1 MCVCDFCI
9 YFGSMKFGLLLA
21 LLSHIY
27 VGWRTYRLLPFPI
40 WAKWLTLCV
49 MMMALLS
56 LVWLFVRNFQGA
68 YHPTLDTILYNVG
81 TSWTIVFLYLLL
93 AFLLLDAGI
102 LLHLIP
108 KQWGINSA
116 RSAIVVFGSVACLL
130 AYGFVH
136 YHSKERV
143 ALQLTTSKPLPRPLK
158 LVMMSDVHLGYHIG
172 KEEFSQWVNLINS
185 EHPDLIL
192 IAGDIVD
199 INLAPIRRQHLAEE
213 FRRLKAPVYAC
224 YGNHEHFSP
233 IHEVDQ
239 FYAEAGIHTLNDT
252 VAQVLGINL
261 VGRDDRST
269 GHRATLHS
277 LMNGLDKNRFT
288 LLIDHQPFHLEQAE
302 REGVDF
308 QFSGHTHKGQVW
320 PISLITNAIYEKHHG
335 EHRRGNTRYYI
346 SSGIGIWGGKFRI
359 GTSSEYVVLTLS
371 PAQSHQSK

>member
-1 MCVCDFCI
+1 
-9 YFGSMKFGLLLA
+9 MKFGLLLA

-49 MMMALLS
+49 MLMALLS

-130 AYGFVH
+130 SYGFVH

-172 KEEFSQWVNLINS
+172 KEE
-185 EHPDLIL
+185 
-192 IAGDIVD
+192 
-199 INLAPIRRQHLAEE
+199 
-213 FRRLKAPVYAC
+213 
-224 YGNHEHFSP
+224 
-233 IHEVDQ
+233 
-239 FYAEAGIHTLNDT
+239 
-252 VAQVLGINL
+252 
-261 VGRDDRST
+261 
-269 GHRATLHS
+269 
-277 LMNGLDKNRFT
+277 
-288 LLIDHQPFHLEQAE
+288 
-302 REGVDF
+302 
-308 QFSGHTHKGQVW
+308 
-320 PISLITNAIYEKHHG
+320 
-335 EHRRGNTRYYI
+335 
-346 SSGIGIWGGKFRI
+346 
-359 GTSSEYVVLTLS
+359 
-371 PAQSHQSK
+371 